1 MKETTLPILSGELV
15 MQEREEA
22 DEQVTGEPRSRGG
35 SPRAQ
40 EGS

>member
-15 MQEREEA
+15 MQEGEEA
-22 DEQVTGEPRSRGG
+22 DEQVTGEPGNRGW
-35 SPRAQ
+35 SPRAR